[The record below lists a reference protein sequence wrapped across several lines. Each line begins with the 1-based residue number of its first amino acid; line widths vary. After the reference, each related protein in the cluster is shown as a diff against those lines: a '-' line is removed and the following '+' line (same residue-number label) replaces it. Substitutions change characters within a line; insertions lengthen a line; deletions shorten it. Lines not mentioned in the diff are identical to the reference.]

1 MGMLHEL
8 VAGDYRLTVDPAR
21 GGSILALRWR
31 AEPLLREAGGSSILD
46 AACFPLVPYSNRI
59 AGGRFRWRDAEHV
72 LPPNYPEVDP
82 VNPLHGFGWLVA
94 WQVVALTG
102 QHILMEHRH
111 TPDPGWPFACHTRLE
126 YWLAPDGLT
135 ARLSLANL
143 DDRSMPGGLG
153 FHPYFPCNAKTS
165 YLGLHR
171 GEWLS
176 DRSGLPVELRLQDR
190 EIDWW
195 RGRPVAARSV
205 DTVYTQR
212 QGALTIGW
220 PDRDLSVEMR
230 CSDNLSCTSV
240 FVPPQAEWFCV
251 EPVTH
256 STNAVNGIDGAQ
268 AMTALMPGDEIS
280 ATMSLHARKGLPAA
294 GG

>member
-1 MGMLHEL
+1 MLHEL
-8 VAGDYRLTVDPAR
+8 VAGDYRLTIDPAR

-31 AEPLLREAGGSSILD
+31 GEPLLRETAGSSILD

-59 AGGRFRWRDAEHV
+59 AGGQFQWCGAKYA
-72 LPPNYPEVDP
+72 LPPNFQQVDP
-82 VNPLHGFGWLVA
+82 ANPLHGFGWLVA
-94 WQVVALTG
+94 WEVVE
-102 QHILMEHRH
+102 QDRHRILLEYRH
-111 TPDPGWPFACHTRLE
+111 SPDDCWPFACHARLDYRLSAE
-126 YWLAPDGLT
+126 GLT
-135 ARLSLANL
+135 ASLSLANL
-143 DDRSMPGGLG
+143 DDRIMPGGLG
-153 FHPYFPCNAKTS
+153 FHPYFPCNARTR
-165 YLGLHR
+165 YHGLHR

-176 DRSGLPVELRLQDR
+176 DSSGLSVELQAQYRA
-190 EIDWW
+190 IDWW
-195 RGRPVAARSV
+195 RGRPVASRSV

-251 EPVTH
+251 EPVSH
-256 STNAVNGIDGAQ
+256 STNALNGTDGAQ
-268 AMTALMPGDEIS
+268 AMAALTPGDEIS